1 MNITLRKVTTILD
14 VDVVDIV
21 QINIVKIHAPQAG
34 YLPSNLRGFP
44 WLPRLLYDS
53 RHFFQALLRGVHAW
67 QLHALLVLI
76 GHLDG
81 QVLEEPRVV
90 LDFWNG
96 YSLHEANVEYKK
108 LLKAH
113 ATCSQQ
119 AELFDE
125 KYLLRIS
132 DKYAG
137 QQMSAFH

>member
-1 MNITLRKVTTILD
+1 MNITLRKQSRHCSRCRCRRYSPNQHRQDPCSPGRVPG
-14 VDVVDIV
+14 
-21 QINIVKIHAPQAG
+21 QK
-34 YLPSNLRGFP
+34 PS

-53 RHFFQALLRGVHAW
+53 RHFFQALLRAVHAW

-96 YSLHEANVEYKK
+96 YSLHEAIVEYKK
-108 LLKAH
+108 LLKSD
-113 ATCSQQ
+113 ATCSQHV
-119 AELFDE
+119 ELFDE
-125 KYLLRIS
+125 MYLLRIS
-132 DKYAG
+132 DKYAR